1 MHCPFIL
8 TLIKNKLI
16 EVFIKKIKLNT
27 AVETKFGILKG
38 KMLLL
43 MCGMCAKRLMC
54 ADTRIS
60 FVSAFKIICT
70 NK

>member
-1 MHCPFIL
+1 MHYPFIL

-27 AVETKFGILKG
+27 AVETKFEKLKG

-43 MCGMCAKRLMC
+43 MCEMCAGRVMRV
-54 ADTRIS
+54 DMYIS
-60 FVSAFKIICT
+60 FVSDFKIICT